1 MSLVLFAFGIR
12 FLLYST
18 LTNPWWCLPIELL
31 HGPTYGL
38 FYATMA
44 SYASM
49 IAPPGTDTTVQGLV
63 GAIFE
68 GIGELNIFLLLLIKL
83 KRVSLYSVSNL
94 LCLPLGSSKL

>member
-68 GIGELNIFLLLLIKL
+68 GIGECNIFLYFLSRTQFVYTEL
-83 KRVSLYSVSNL
+83 V
-94 LCLPLGSSKL
+94 